1 MSDIRVAMARKAH
14 QDSLEKRDEAH
25 RFRQLRDNY
34 IRELRA
40 DDPKRWTYQ
49 ALADQVGCSLELVAY
64 IVRGA

>member
-14 QDSLEKRDEAH
+14 QDSLQKREESH
-25 RFRQLRDNY
+25 RHRQVRDAY

-40 DDPKRWTYQ
+40 DDPVRWTYQ

-64 IVRGA
+64 IVKSA